1 MLVFVFTLI
10 YDREAVFYRKIPI
23 QPGVPGVSV
32 FSERWAFPADSHAR
46 AAKPSPLFRR

>member
-23 QPGVPGVSV
+23 QPGV
-32 FSERWAFPADSHAR
+32 AR
-46 AAKPSPLFRR
+46 GFCLFRKMGFSG